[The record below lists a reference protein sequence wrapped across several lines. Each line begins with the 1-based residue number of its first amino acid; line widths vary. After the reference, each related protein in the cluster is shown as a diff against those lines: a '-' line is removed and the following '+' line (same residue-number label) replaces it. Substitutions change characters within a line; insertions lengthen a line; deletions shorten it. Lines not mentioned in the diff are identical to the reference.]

1 MEKASEKAAPQPKI
15 RKRKANQKV
24 KKRNRSSCATF
35 PCSIH
40 RLGGIPVGRGTRNNR
55 RPPTNQVAGNKRQQH
70 FVFPFSF
77 WFFFFFFR
85 GSRPPPVTTTKTTVN
100 NDSKR
105 SQIRSNKEKKNVKPP
120 FSASFFFDWSFF
132 LGTSR
137 FNVRRPRNSVKTR

>member
-24 KKRNRSSCATF
+24 KKKKSFKLRDVSVFHSSARRHSGWSRDAQQSTAADQSGGGKQKATTF
-35 PCSIH
+35 C
-40 RLGGIPVGRGTRNNR
+40 
-55 RPPTNQVAGNKRQQH
+55 
-70 FVFPFSF
+70 FSF
-77 WFFFFFFR
+77 FLLVFLLFFR